1 MSERDYYDVLGVEKN
16 ASDDDI
22 RRAYRRLA
30 MKYHPDRNQDD
41 PDTAEAKF
49 KDVRKAYKVLS
60 DSDTRARYDRFG
72 HEGLEGMQGQGF
84 SGAEGFGDIFGDIF
98 SDIFGAGRQSSR
110 QAKGANLKYT
120 LDLDLE
126 DAVRGIETEIN
137 VPRMVGCETC
147 NGSGSRPG
155 TVPSTCGTCG
165 GHGQVR
171 MQQMG
176 FSLQQTCPKCHGQ
189 GKVVTDPCL
198 DCDGHGRVHKTSRL
212 SVEIPAGIDH
222 GNQIRLSG
230 KGEAG
235 PGGAPPGDLYVQI
248 HLRSHPIFERDG
260 NNVYCQIP
268 IGFTTAALGGT
279 VEIPTLGGRAN
290 LKVKPE
296 TQTGEVVRLRG
307 KGIRGIR
314 SQQVGNQYCKLIVET
329 PVNLTHEQKTLL
341 EDFEEKIQKGGAR
354 HTPGLSN
361 WTQKIKTFWER
372 IAA

>member
-1 MSERDYYDVLGVEKN
+1 MSERDFYDVLGVEKN
-16 ASDDDI
+16 ASDDEI
-22 RRAYRRLA
+22 RRAYRKLA

-41 PDTAEAKF
+41 PDSAEAKF
-49 KDVRKAYKVLS
+49 KDVRKAYQVLS
-60 DSDTRARYDRFG
+60 DSDKRARYDRFG

-329 PVNLTHEQKTLL
+329 PVNLTHEQKSLL

>member
-30 MKYHPDRNQDD
+30 MRYHPDRNQDD
-41 PDTAEAKF
+41 PASAEAKF
-49 KDVRKAYKVLS
+49 KDVRKAYQVLS